1 MKNQDDPSAR
11 AASRARHARSSAA
24 KMAEALNLSRSMIER
39 TRRLAKLASPEL
51 LERMRDGELTVRQ
64 IELMVGINPKLSRWD
79 RLVKAW
85 NQASDD
91 DRARFISILL
101 EEEPE

>member
-51 LERMRDGELTVRQ
+51 LERMRDG
-64 IELMVGINPKLSRWD
+64 G
-79 RLVKAW
+79 A
-85 NQASDD
+85 
-91 DRARFISILL
+91 DRAPDRANGRHQPEALPVGPPRESV
-101 EEEPE
+101 EPGERR